1 MLNKVNLVRDF
12 DTEYMV
18 VLREQVN
25 ASRNYGVDHKLVFK
39 TKGPYR
45 VLDKAT
51 SRSYWVQGLTFLLGY
66 REA

>member
-45 VLDKAT
+45 VLDNT
-51 SRSYWVQGLTFLLGY
+51 TPNSY
-66 REA
+66 